1 MRKYLLTAA
10 LLFPILG
17 GCATKRDLQDLQTEI
32 SRMQAAQDR
41 LLREIQ
47 QQNAALMDSL
57 STQDVRQ
64 RGDFTNQLGQIE
76 RQLFQIQELTGQ
88 GQQRLAELRESMAER
103 EEAQRRAQQAAANA
117 QSLGDPD
124 ELFDTAEAALERGS
138 ISTART
144 GFQEFTQ
151 AFPQHVRAPDAR
163 LYLAA
168 ILNDE
173 GEPEA
178 ALDEYSRVLELHPNA
193 PQAAT
198 ALYRAA
204 MVEVDRGNDDRARS
218 MLNQLTAAYPGS
230 PEAEDA
236 RDLLRAL
243 R

>member
-1 MRKYLLTAA
+1 MRKHLLTLA
-10 LLFPILG
+10 LLVPILG

-47 QQNAALMDSL
+47 EQNAAIMDSL
-57 STQDVRQ
+57 SAQDVRQ
-64 RGDFTNQLGQIE
+64 RGDFTNQLVQIE

-88 GQQRLAELRESMAER
+88 GQQRLAELRESMTER
-103 EEAQRRAQQAAANA
+103 EEAQRRAQAAAA
-117 QSLGDPD
+117 QAQALGDPD

-138 ISTART
+138 VATARA
-144 GFQEFTQ
+144 GFQEFTE
-151 AFPQHVRAPDAR
+151 AFADHPRAPDAR

-173 GEPEA
+173 GDPEA
-178 ALDEYSRVLELHPNA
+178 ALDEYSRVLELHPNS

-204 MVEVDRGNDDRARS
+204 LVEVDRGNDERARS